1 MLINVRDGQKW
12 ASIPHLH
19 KDLLKKLL
27 TASGLHA
34 WGAFLKTYCVYQGFL
49 YIECQNT
56 ISYIECIMSY
66 QTCFLYTIN
75 KSDATRI
82 WWWVT
87 VDMLSFWV
95 GTNVECHIIM
105 LLLCVWNMESI
116 RSQLWGKTDQNKVI
130 NLIFTPDYFTTHLL
144 PEPVQITAQGHGSLL
159 ERERRISKLSASCR
173 KLNNLPLKKLFF
185 YVTDVAIN

>member
-1 MLINVRDGQKW
+1 MGKKW
-12 ASIPHLH
+12 TEVGKYSTPH

-34 WGAFLKTYCVYQGFL
+34 WCAFLKTYCVYQGFL

-66 QTCFLYTIN
+66 QTYFLYTIN

-87 VDMLSFWV
+87 LYMLGFWV

-105 LLLCVWNMESI
+105 LLCVWNIESI
-116 RSQLWGKTDQNKVI
+116 RSQLWGKMDQNKVI
-130 NLIFTPDYFTTHLL
+130 NLIFTYYYILFQHPPFTSTSPNHCSGTWQFIGKGTSYL
-144 PEPVQITAQGHGSLL
+144 
-159 ERERRISKLSASCR
+159 
-173 KLNNLPLKKLFF
+173 
-185 YVTDVAIN
+185 